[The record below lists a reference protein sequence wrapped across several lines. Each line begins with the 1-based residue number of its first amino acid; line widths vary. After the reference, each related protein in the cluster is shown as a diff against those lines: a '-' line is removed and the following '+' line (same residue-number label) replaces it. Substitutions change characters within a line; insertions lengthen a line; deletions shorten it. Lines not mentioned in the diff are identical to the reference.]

1 MRKYRAAY
9 GIALFTC
16 AALMFGFGSGFL
28 LAVCILLAL
37 LPPALYGMLRLDKN
51 KMNLEYQLRD
61 VGQVG
66 QDLHFSIGVRRSGI
80 FMAAGAIEVTLAF
93 RNKLFG
99 NDAERK

>member
-51 KMNLEYQLRD
+51 KMNLE
-61 VGQVG
+61 
-66 QDLHFSIGVRRSGI
+66 
-80 FMAAGAIEVTLAF
+80 
-93 RNKLFG
+93 
-99 NDAERK
+99 